1 MRKNIVLIGFMGT
14 GKSSVGSRLAAKLNW
29 EFVDM
34 DREIESINGMS
45 VSEIFRR
52 YGERRFR
59 SEETLMAKKLVSR
72 DNLVIATGGGVVLE
86 PENITIL
93 RPNSIIIL
101 LEARAQDIWVRVN
114 RKKGTRPLLKGVSG
128 AEDIE
133 KLLAARAEHYNC
145 ADIRINTSDKD
156 LEIII
161 QEILNKIEAIAE
173 QEGKNILQ
181 TQ

>member
-59 SEETLMAKKLVSR
+59 SEETLMAKRLALR
-72 DNLVIATGGGVVLE
+72 DNLVIATGGGVVMD
-86 PENITIL
+86 PDNITIL

-101 LEARAQDIWVRVN
+101 LEARAQDIWTRVN
-114 RKKGTRPLLKGVSG
+114 RKKGTRPLLKGASC

-133 KLLAARAEHYNC
+133 KLLAARAEHYGC

-156 LEIII
+156 LELII
-161 QEILNKIEAIAE
+161 QEILQKIEEISDHDC
-173 QEGKNILQ
+173 NN
-181 TQ
+181 

>member
-34 DREIESINGMS
+34 DREIENINGMS
-45 VSEIFRR
+45 VSDIFRR

-101 LEARAQDIWVRVN
+101 LEARAQDIWARVN
-114 RKKGTRPLLKGVSG
+114 RKKGTRPLLKGVSC

-133 KLLAARAEHYNC
+133 KLLAARAEYYNC

-161 QEILNKIEAIAE
+161 QEILHKIEAISK
-173 QEGKNILQ
+173 QECNNILQ

>member
-29 EFVDM
+29 EFIDM
-34 DREIESINGMS
+34 DREIENINGMS

-59 SEETLMAKKLVSR
+59 SEETLMAKKLASR

-86 PENITIL
+86 AENIAIL

-101 LEARAQDIWVRVN
+101 LEARAQDIWARVN

-133 KLLAARAEHYNC
+133 KLLAARAEQYSC
-145 ADIRINTSDKD
+145 ADFCINTSDKE
-156 LEIII
+156 LELII
-161 QEILNKIEAIAE
+161 QEILQKIEEISD
-173 QEGKNILQ
+173 
-181 TQ
+181 